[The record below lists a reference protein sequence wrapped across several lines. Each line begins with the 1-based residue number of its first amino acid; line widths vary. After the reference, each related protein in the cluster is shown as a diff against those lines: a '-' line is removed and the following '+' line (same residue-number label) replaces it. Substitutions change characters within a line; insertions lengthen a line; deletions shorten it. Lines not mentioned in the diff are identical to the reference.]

1 MALWLGEGIQVN
13 FMPCAFGCKWVGLR
27 VAGRRT
33 CGLLDEK
40 VVAHPE
46 RTQPIGR
53 TRGAAVK
60 AGGQLSLDAGR
71 PN

>member
-33 CGLLDEK
+33 CGLRDEK

-53 TRGAAVK
+53 TRGAGVK